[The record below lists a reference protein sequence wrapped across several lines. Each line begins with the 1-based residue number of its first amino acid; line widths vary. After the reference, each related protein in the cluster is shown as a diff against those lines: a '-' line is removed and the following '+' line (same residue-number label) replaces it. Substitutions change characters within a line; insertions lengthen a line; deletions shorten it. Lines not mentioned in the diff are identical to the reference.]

1 MAGFGKNDE
10 VVTPSAKPFGAN
22 DEVVSHPVSPVN
34 HHMKG
39 TLTGRETPPRSTAT
53 QIADL
58 MEGTAK
64 VAAPAAAAAFPFAPA
79 TAIGAGVGGYLA
91 GKGGSMAAD
100 ALGASP
106 DVSRLTGDITAIP
119 GAAFGGRFAPPVA
132 RAGGM
137 FLNAATDPEVL
148 NTIPGA
154 SHVNAAKTAFG
165 NAYRRAG
172 ATTIPDVPMSVAN
185 DPRPLNGPVAPPP
198 AVLRDAQ
205 SPAWASHPDP
215 SAPLIAP
222 FQSIPSE
229 FPSGRIIGSP
239 EWGEAVTR
247 YANNPVVSERAPRW
261 SGISDSPDLIPEPL
275 TVPSNVSLPSGRV
288 PGGIRNQRVAAAPPE
303 TALPSPPAVATPAPG
318 PNGSTADHS
327 SITSQY
333 KPSRTRARFDASGK
347 RVGG

>member
-1 MAGFGKNDE
+1 
-10 VVTPSAKPFGAN
+10 
-22 DEVVSHPVSPVN
+22 
-34 HHMKG
+34 MKG
-39 TLTGRETPPRSTAT
+39 TLTGREMPPRSTAA

-64 VAAPAAAAAFPFAPA
+64 VAAPAAAMAFPFAPA

-172 ATTIPDVPMSVAN
+172 ATAIPDVPVSVAS

-215 SAPLIAP
+215 AIAPAVP
-222 FQSIPSE
+222 FQSMPSAL
-229 FPSGRIIGSP
+229 PSGRMPGPAPQSNVIPLMRSD
-239 EWGEAVTR
+239 VL
-247 YANNPVVSERAPRW
+247 PVW
-261 SGISDSPDLIPEPL
+261 NGIRDSPALIPEPL
-275 TVPSNVSLPSGRV
+275 TAPANVSLPSGRV

-303 TALPSPPAVATPAPG
+303 AALPSSPAAVTPALK
-318 PNGSTADHS
+318 PNGSTTDHS